1 AIAWCLSN
9 DKVSTVMIGAS
20 SPEQLKQ
27 NLKSLGVVA
36 KLTPEVKA
44 KIDAVVPICV
54 KPAAPDM
61 LSGVRARHL

>member
-1 AIAWCLSN
+1 
-9 DKVSTVMIGAS
+9 
-20 SPEQLKQ
+20 EQLKE
-27 NLKSLGVVA
+27 NIKSLKVVA

-61 LSGVRARHL
+61 LSGIRARHL